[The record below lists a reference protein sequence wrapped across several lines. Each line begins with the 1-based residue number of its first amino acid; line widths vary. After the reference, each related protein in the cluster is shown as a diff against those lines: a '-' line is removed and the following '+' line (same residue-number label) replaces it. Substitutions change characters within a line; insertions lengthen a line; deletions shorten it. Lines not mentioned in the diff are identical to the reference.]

1 MKLLLNLWILLFCFS
16 CNSAR
21 LSNKSSDY
29 LNLQGIW
36 LAETESQNGIKK
48 NVAFQYNFNG
58 NLLTFTDETGQT
70 VKYNFELGKIKNLKV
85 INIIPEG
92 SPKDSKPV
100 SVGYKLKSNLLKIVV
115 APPGLIPLDISD
127 KNEQELIVSRRKKL

>member
-48 NVAFQYNFNG
+48 NVTFQYNFSG

-92 SPKDSKPV
+92 SPKDSKSV
-100 SVGYKLKSNLLKIVV
+100 SVGYELKSNLLKIVV
-115 APPGLIPLDISD
+115 APSGLIPLDISD
-127 KNEQELIVSRRKKL
+127 KNNQELIISRRKKL